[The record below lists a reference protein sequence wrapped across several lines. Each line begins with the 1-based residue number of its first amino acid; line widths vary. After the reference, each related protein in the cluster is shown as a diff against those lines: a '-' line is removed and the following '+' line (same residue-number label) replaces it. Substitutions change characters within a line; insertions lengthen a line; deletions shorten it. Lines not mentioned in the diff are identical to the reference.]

1 MVQSERDI
9 LNCAGGGI
17 VVEPA
22 MFSAVERVA
31 FVIELVGG
39 LGVRMVVSFSSQGLK
54 TKYSK
59 LRLKRLTR
67 LIICPSEALTKRSP
81 MDGVESFS

>member
-1 MVQSERDI
+1 M

-17 VVEPA
+17 LVETA
-22 MFSAVERVA
+22 TLSAVESPAGVT
-31 FVIELVGG
+31 ELMGR
-39 LGVRMVVSFSSQGLK
+39 LGVRMALSFSIQGLK

-67 LIICPSEALTKRSP
+67 LIFCPSDELTNLSP
-81 MDGVESFS
+81 IDGVESFS